1 MVSKPMRLTSEAEAV
16 ALRYGPT
23 VSKGILAMEDIVR
36 QPVANVL
43 HPADTVGGMPI
54 SQFQSILSSISSTS
68 TTFTPPPIFV
78 RASTLPVK
86 KIGNI
91 NPEDELQEPLGEDG
105 KPV

>member
-1 MVSKPMRLTSEAEAV
+1 MVSKPMRLTTEAEAV

-36 QPVANVL
+36 QVANVS